1 MDILFR
7 PYMHVER
14 LNSDE
19 VEGILEGHCCIS
31 TKLDGTNTVVWCSNG
46 EIKVG
51 SRKREISVTND
62 NFDTCAYIMRNK
74 DKYMKYFS
82 KHPNYILYGE
92 YLVKNAIKSY
102 EVTAWRKYY
111 VFDVYDVE
119 NDRYIPY
126 EEYIDDI
133 KECGIDFIP
142 PIALIDNPSQ
152 EDLIRFLDES
162 TFLNGDNPGEGI
174 VIHNYKFKN
183 KYGRTV
189 FAKIVRKEFLKT
201 KKEGHKEND
210 PKTIEEQIIEHFVT
224 DEFIEKEYNKLI
236 AEVGEWN
243 PKYIGRLLSTIWY
256 TFINEEAWHIIKK
269 YKNPIINFSILQ
281 KMVTDRIKNV
291 KSDLFTGVKK

>member
-1 MDILFR
+1 MEIIFR

-14 LNSDE
+14 LSSDE
-19 VEGILEGHCCIS
+19 VEGVLNGHCCIS
-31 TKLDGTNTVVWCSNG
+31 TKLDGTNTVVWFNNG
-46 EIKVG
+46 ELKVG

-62 NFDTCAYIMRNK
+62 NFDACAYIMKNK
-74 DKYMKYFS
+74 DKYMKYFE
-82 KHPNYILYGE
+82 KYPNRILYGE
-92 YLVKNAIKSY
+92 YLVKNAIKTY

-119 NDRYIPY
+119 KDRYIPY

-133 KECGIDFIP
+133 RDCGIDFIP

-174 VIHNYKFKN
+174 VIHNYGFKN

-201 KKEGHKEND
+201 KKEGHKEID
-210 PKTIEEQIIEHFVT
+210 PKTIEEQIVEKFVT
-224 DEFIEKEYNKLI
+224 DDFIEKEYNKLI

-243 PKYIGRLLSTIWY
+243 PKYIGRLLSVIWY
-256 TFINEEAWHIIKK
+256 TFINEECWHMIKK
-269 YKNPIINFSILQ
+269 YKNPTINFAILQ
-281 KMVTDRIKNV
+281 KMVTDRVKNV
-291 KSDLFTGVKK
+291 KSDLFTGVKQ